1 MKYLVYLVEEV
12 RNEGHQFTLELH
24 LHSDHIHL
32 CSHFLG
38 NQTTRRLFTRS
49 WCALCP
55 NYLGHAVIFGQDMSQ
70 DIRAVKSH
78 YAI

>member
-24 LHSDHIHL
+24 LHSDHIPYI
-32 CSHFLG
+32 CVG
-38 NQTTRRLFTRS
+38 NQTTRKLFTLS
-49 WCALCP
+49 QCALCP
-55 NYLGHAVIFGQDMSQ
+55 HYLGHAVIFGQEMSR

>member
-32 CSHFLG
+32 CSLG
-38 NQTTRRLFTRS
+38 TKQQG
-49 WCALCP
+49 
-55 NYLGHAVIFGQDMSQ
+55 NYSPEVGV
-70 DIRAVKSH
+70 H
-78 YAI
+78 YVQIIWVML